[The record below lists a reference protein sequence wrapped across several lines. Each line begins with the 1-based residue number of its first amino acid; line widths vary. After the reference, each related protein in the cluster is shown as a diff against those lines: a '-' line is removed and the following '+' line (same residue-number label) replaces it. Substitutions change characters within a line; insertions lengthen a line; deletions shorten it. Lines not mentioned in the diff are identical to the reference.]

1 MRGPGSAQSDLLTL
15 GRWPG
20 PALPHDGPVCGGGVL
35 LEEALASGRF
45 VLTAEVTPPRGGDP
59 ARTLEAARALRGW
72 VDAVNVTDGSR
83 AVMRMSSLA
92 VCCLLQREGLEP
104 VLQMACRD
112 RNRIA
117 LQADLLG
124 AHALGLRNLLCLTGD
139 PVRAGDQPDA
149 RPVNELESVRLLRM
163 VQQLNAGLDPVKGAL
178 PDGPTALFA
187 GAAADPQS
195 SSWSGLRSRMRRKAE
210 AGARFIQTQM
220 VTDAD
225 ALRRFVEEI
234 AAPLGLPVIAGVF
247 LLKSAKNAAFINRV
261 VPGANIPQALI
272 DRLAA
277 AADPAAEGIAIA
289 AEQVNDYRRSAQGV
303 HLMAVRAE
311 ERIPAILAQ
320 AGLEPSAAGLGEHQV
335 GAEQFGHGLLLR

>member
-1 MRGPGSAQSDLLTL
+1 MQLQ
-15 GRWPG
+15 
-20 PALPHDGPVCGGGVL
+20 
-35 LEEALASGRF
+35 EALASGRF
-45 VLTAEVTPPRGGDP
+45 AVTAEVTPPRGGNP

-72 VDAVNVTDGSR
+72 VHAVNVTDGSR

-92 VCCLLQREGLEP
+92 VCSLLQREGIEP

-124 AHALGLRNLLCLTGD
+124 AHALGLHNLLCLTGD

-149 RPVNELESVRLLRM
+149 RPVNELESVRLLQLVRE
-163 VQQLNAGLDPVKGAL
+163 LNAGVDPVNGEL

-195 SSWSGLRSRMRRKAE
+195 PSWSGLRSRVRRKAE
-210 AGARFIQTQM
+210 AGARFLQTQM
-220 VTDAD
+220 VTDAV

-261 VPGANIPQALI
+261 VPGANIPQAVI

-277 AADPAAEGIAIA
+277 AVDPAAEGMAIA
-289 AEQVNDYRRSAQGV
+289 AEQVAAYQGIAQGV
-303 HLMAVRAE
+303 HLMAIKAE
-311 ERIPAILAQ
+311 ERIPRILEL
-320 AGLEPSAAGLGEHQV
+320 AGLVPSAGNLGESQV
-335 GAEQFGHGLLLR
+335 GAEQLSHGLLLR